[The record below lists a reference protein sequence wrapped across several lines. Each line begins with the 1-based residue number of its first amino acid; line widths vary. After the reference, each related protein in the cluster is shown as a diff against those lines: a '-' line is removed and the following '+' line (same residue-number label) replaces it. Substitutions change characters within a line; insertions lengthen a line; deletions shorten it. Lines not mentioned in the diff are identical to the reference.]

1 MHQISRHFLSYEKFR
16 LLRNLIRIKIVY
28 IANKNKVR
36 SIFQAKPFAN
46 IYEKIPNEEA
56 NDGAHKIA
64 SEICEEK
71 KSSHHYRMDGETE
84 KYSTMHD
91 VKQWV

>member
-1 MHQISRHFLSYEKFR
+1 MK
-16 LLRNLIRIKIVY
+16 
-28 IANKNKVR
+28 
-36 SIFQAKPFAN
+36 
-46 IYEKIPNEEA
+46 PNEEA

-71 KSSHHYRMDGETE
+71 KSSHHYRMDGKRE